1 MPSVAQCVVVGV
13 PDPRVYEEICA
24 FVIPNEGCSITTE
37 DVVNHMRAQV
47 LGNPD
52 IGSVPKYVLF
62 GYRTPT
68 GGTGKVDR
76 KAIRAMALEKFA
88 LG

>member
-1 MPSVAQCVVVGV
+1 MTH
-13 PDPRVYEEICA
+13 I
-24 FVIPNEGCSITTE
+24 
-37 DVVNHMRAQV
+37 RAQM

-62 GYRTPT
+62 GDRAPT

-76 KAIRAMALEKFA
+76 KAIRAMAVEKFA
-88 LG
+88 LV